1 MKGFGDIQKM
11 LKSAKEM
18 QERLQRETAEM
29 RAEGS
34 AGGGMVTV
42 VLDGQKNVLDIN
54 LDPEVVNKDDIDM
67 LKDLILAAFR
77 DASAKVDTAL
87 AEKLG
92 GLGAGL
98 KIPGMF

>member
-29 RAEGS
+29 RVEGS
-34 AGGGMVTV
+34 AGGGMVIVT
-42 VLDGQKNVLDIN
+42 LDGQKNVLN
-54 LDPEVVNKDDIDM
+54 LKLDPEVVNRDDVDM
-67 LKDLILAAFR
+67 LQDLILAAFR
-77 DASAKVDTAL
+77 DAATKVDAEL
-87 AEKLG
+87 AQKLG
-92 GLGAGL
+92 GLGAGM